1 MGLNAY
7 IQGFNSLESIDRA
20 PGYFKYH
27 HHSVADH
34 CFRTAELAQMMGD
47 IEEVHGGK
55 KINWKALYEKSLNH
69 DYTER
74 FIGDIKTPV
83 KYATPQLRKM
93 IGDVEET
100 MTTKFIKD
108 EIPEEFQEIYTKRLS
123 EGKDDTLEGKILSIC
138 DKLDLLYE
146 AYGEIELGNPNP
158 VYMQMFKESLET
170 IKKFDDLVCVQYF
183 IKKILPDLFKG
194 DFAGKDKMQRIAFS
208 ILLLGDDQ
216 VKFLCSSCGLRMDS
230 LHFKQEGLMNPKLTS
245 ICDICLM
252 RDLKP
257 EDYAN
262 ETVATFAQSLLY
274 IFVGKK
280 EGNPERDW
288 IVKNKKNRKRY
299 EAFLQDYDGNEIAR
313 SQIKRSDLNIAIIKS
328 EDGKL
333 GYVPDQG
340 VTFAQNLEKLG
351 LEVNFQLNEVDF
363 IDRERIRAKYK
374 YRCQYC
380 GRRGHSVDHKDPV
393 SLSHNNDLNNLTLS
407 CAECNRIKSDMPYQ
421 LFIKLNNGIV
431 DINKKLVKY
440 ENALGTLKEE
450 FEHRRRYLAA
460 QVHLK
465 GVINDPE
472 LNAIRKQNKSLQ
484 DAIDSLQSDYDD
496 LRLTRK
502 TYFDTGWKL
511 ARIKEKKDII

>member
-1 MGLNAY
+1 
-7 IQGFNSLESIDRA
+7 
-20 PGYFKYH
+20 
-27 HHSVADH
+27 
-34 CFRTAELAQMMGD
+34 
-47 IEEVHGGK
+47 
-55 KINWKALYEKSLNH
+55 
-69 DYTER
+69 
-74 FIGDIKTPV
+74 
-83 KYATPQLRKM
+83 
-93 IGDVEET
+93 
-100 MTTKFIKD
+100 
-108 EIPEEFQEIYTKRLS
+108 
-123 EGKDDTLEGKILSIC
+123 
-138 DKLDLLYE
+138 
-146 AYGEIELGNPNP
+146 
-158 VYMQMFKESLET
+158 
-170 IKKFDDLVCVQYF
+170 
-183 IKKILPDLFKG
+183 
-194 DFAGKDKMQRIAFS
+194 
-208 ILLLGDDQ
+208 
-216 VKFLCSSCGLRMDS
+216 
-230 LHFKQEGLMNPKLTS
+230 MNPKLTS
-245 ICDICLM
+245 ICDICITRNLN
-252 RDLKP
+252 P

-262 ETVATFAQSLLY
+262 DAVATFAQNLLY
-274 IFVGKK
+274 TFVGAKK
-280 EGNPERDW
+280 QDQSGF
-288 IVKNKKNRKRY
+288 IVKNKKERKKY

-380 GRRGHSVDHKDPV
+380 GRRGRSVDHKDPV

-496 LRLTRK
+496 LRITRK

>member
-1 MGLNAY
+1 
-7 IQGFNSLESIDRA
+7 
-20 PGYFKYH
+20 
-27 HHSVADH
+27 
-34 CFRTAELAQMMGD
+34 
-47 IEEVHGGK
+47 
-55 KINWKALYEKSLNH
+55 
-69 DYTER
+69 
-74 FIGDIKTPV
+74 
-83 KYATPQLRKM
+83 
-93 IGDVEET
+93 
-100 MTTKFIKD
+100 
-108 EIPEEFQEIYTKRLS
+108 
-123 EGKDDTLEGKILSIC
+123 
-138 DKLDLLYE
+138 
-146 AYGEIELGNPNP
+146 
-158 VYMQMFKESLET
+158 
-170 IKKFDDLVCVQYF
+170 
-183 IKKILPDLFKG
+183 
-194 DFAGKDKMQRIAFS
+194 
-208 ILLLGDDQ
+208 
-216 VKFLCSSCGLRMDS
+216 
-230 LHFKQEGLMNPKLTS
+230 MNPKLTS
-245 ICDICLM
+245 ICDICITRNLN
-252 RDLKP
+252 P

-262 ETVATFAQSLLY
+262 DAVATFAQSLLY
-274 IFVGKK
+274 TFVGAKK
-280 EGNPERDW
+280 QDQSGF
-288 IVKNKKNRKRY
+288 IVKNKKDRKRY

-380 GRRGHSVDHKDPV
+380 GRRGRSVDHKDPV

-511 ARIKEKKDII
+511 ARIKKKKDII